1 MGNGADV
8 LRHVLAVFAVAPGGG
23 LHQHAAF
30 KAQIDRQP
38 VKLEFGDVFHR
49 WRFLGQLQ
57 LFAHPGVKSQR
68 TRGFGVG
75 LRADAEHGHSV
86 AHRGKSVQRLA
97 AHALG
102 GRIRCAPLRVC
113 GFQRLQFLEPLV
125 VRRVGHL
132 GGVEHVVLVAVV
144 LQQAAQLRHA
154 LLGRRGFRLWR

>member
-1 MGNGADV
+1 M
-8 LRHVLAVFAVAPGGG
+8 RHIFAVFAVAPGGG
-23 LHQHAAF
+23 LHQHASL
-30 KAQIDRQP
+30 KPQIDRQS
-38 VKLEFGDVFHR
+38 VKLELGDVFHR
-49 WRFLGQLQ
+49 RRVLGQLQ
-57 LFAHPGVKSQR
+57 LFAHAGVKGQR
-68 TRGFGVG
+68 ARGFGVG
-75 LRADAEHGHSV
+75 LGADAEHGHGV

-102 GRIRCAPLRVC
+102 GRIRRAPLGVC
-113 GFQRLQFLEPLV
+113 GFKRLQLLEPLV